1 MNKLDFL
8 TEKINKLNTLYKKTY
23 LNKIQEITSF
33 DFLFTFSKNKN
44 ESLFISLNTQNPF
57 IDSINFKSKDS
68 FNSLFLNSLKS
79 KLIQGMFEEASLFN
93 NDSIV
98 DLYFIKTTDTYE
110 KKHYHLL
117 IELFKGNPN
126 LILLEN
132 NKIVLAF
139 KYHSLETN
147 HPIIPNTIYIPLTN
161 NFILKEI
168 DINKENEKINLY
180 INSLNE
186 KHLKEKYN
194 SLINQLKRK
203 KKSLDNKI
211 KGLNED
217 KEKALN
223 NLKYKDY
230 ADYYL
235 TIMEEIEKGQKYFTY
250 EDKKIPLK
258 ENYSKNDNL
267 QYLYKVYKKAKATL
281 KVNEDFL
288 KEAIEESNYI
298 TSILE
303 TKEFL
308 NEDDY
313 LELIKEL
320 DSKKIIKINKN
331 IKVKEIKAIH
341 PYYFE
346 YDGVKIGFGKNNL
359 QNNELTFKLAKK
371 DNYYFHILNYH
382 GSHVILFSD
391 NLTDDLLEI
400 CLETVLY
407 LSKKESIDVLVSKVK
422 DVKKAPTLGLCNCLK
437 YESYHINKCRDEVK
451 NLINNANRFLH

>member
-8 TEKINKLNTLYKKTY
+8 NEKINKLNSLYKKTY

-147 HPIIPNTIYIPLTN
+147 HPIIPNTIYIPLSN

-211 KGLNED
+211 K
-217 KEKALN
+217 KEK
-223 NLKYKDY
+223 
-230 ADYYL
+230 
-235 TIMEEIEKGQKYFTY
+235 IG
-250 EDKKIPLK
+250 KKL
-258 ENYSKNDNL
+258 
-267 QYLYKVYKKAKATL
+267 
-281 KVNEDFL
+281 
-288 KEAIEESNYI
+288 
-298 TSILE
+298 
-303 TKEFL
+303 
-308 NEDDY
+308 
-313 LELIKEL
+313 
-320 DSKKIIKINKN
+320 
-331 IKVKEIKAIH
+331 
-341 PYYFE
+341 
-346 YDGVKIGFGKNNL
+346 
-359 QNNELTFKLAKK
+359 
-371 DNYYFHILNYH
+371 
-382 GSHVILFSD
+382 
-391 NLTDDLLEI
+391 
-400 CLETVLY
+400 
-407 LSKKESIDVLVSKVK
+407 
-422 DVKKAPTLGLCNCLK
+422 
-437 YESYHINKCRDEVK
+437 
-451 NLINNANRFLH
+451 